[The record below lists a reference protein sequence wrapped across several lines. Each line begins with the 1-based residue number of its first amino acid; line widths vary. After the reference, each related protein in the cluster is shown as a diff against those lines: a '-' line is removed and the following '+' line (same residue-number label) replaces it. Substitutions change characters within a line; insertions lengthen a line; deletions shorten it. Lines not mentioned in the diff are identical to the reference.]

1 MRYEKAE
8 TVLRVAL
15 DMQAS
20 VLGLSLEEIQ
30 YNYSDKQLSCR
41 TAERLRDAIE
51 GFAEA
56 SPAK

>member
-20 VLGLSLEEIQ
+20 ALGLSLEE
-30 YNYSDKQLSCR
+30 LLAL
-41 TAERLRDAIE
+41 AETE
-51 GFAEA
+51 EA
-56 SPAK
+56 RQENG